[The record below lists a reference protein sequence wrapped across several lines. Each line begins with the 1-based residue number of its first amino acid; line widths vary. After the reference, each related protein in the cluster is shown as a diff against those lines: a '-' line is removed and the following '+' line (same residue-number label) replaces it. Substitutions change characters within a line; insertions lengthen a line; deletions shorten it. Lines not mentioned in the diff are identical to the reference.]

1 MSEEKFNNEETSQ
14 INDLEEQKKESDAEK
29 DRTNAEKGHDTVE
42 NNDKETDSGIS
53 SEEAEALS
61 KGLEGLDFVSD
72 DIPDIPDLEKM
83 GETTEQGN
91 DSFSSIDDLIANV
104 KEASG
109 FNFETPSSSNKPDVE
124 AKPASFP
131 PVNET
136 TVTDPQNNYDDSRM
150 DLLMDIPVRISVV
163 LGRAHM
169 TIGEVLSME
178 QGTVVELDKLVGEPV
193 EIMANDRLILKG
205 EVVVID
211 ENFGI
216 RVTELVNKS
225 VKKAGI

>member
-14 INDLEEQKKESDAEK
+14 INDLEDQAKEPGKEK
-29 DRTNAEKGHDTVE
+29 DRTNTEKDPDAVE
-42 NNDKETDSGIS
+42 SSDKETESGIS

-83 GETTEQGN
+83 EETAGQGD

-104 KEASG
+104 KESSG
-109 FNFETPSSSNKPDVE
+109 FNFETPSSSNMSNVE

-131 PVNET
+131 PINEAP
-136 TVTDPQNNYDDSRM
+136 VSDPQNHYDDSRM

-169 TIGEVLSME
+169 TIGEVLAME